1 MEDGLVLGVG
11 RRSDEL
17 PGEAHL
23 LAAAVRMIVT
33 LRRGAVMRTAV
44 VLRLAVL
51 GGGRIAALK
60 IRNEGTVLL
69 QILNLRLIVGEG

>member
-11 RRSDEL
+11 RRSNEL

-23 LAAAVRMIVT
+23 LAAVHMIVT

-44 VLRLAVL
+44 VLRLAVM